1 MKFTYESYTELLRKL
16 QRNGYHIVNYE
27 NWNEYDRSV
36 ILRHDID
43 YDIKKAVD
51 LAMLE
56 KETGG
61 GYKATYFVLLTS
73 DFYNVFS
80 KKNVD
85 ALRQIVDCGHT
96 IGLHFDEVRYPEIAG
111 NPEKIK
117 SKIIEERKLL
127 SVAVGQDIK
136 CVSMHRPGK
145 AILDVDLQIPGMI
158 NSYGQKFF
166 KEFKYLSD
174 SRRRWREPV
183 EHIIEAQEYDRLH
196 ILTHPFWYNMTD
208 RSLHDSIFEFV
219 NNANRSRYNFLQ
231 SDFTD
236 LESVMLSGEVL

>member
-1 MKFTYESYTELLRKL
+1 
-16 QRNGYHIVNYE
+16 
-27 NWNEYDRSV
+27 
-36 ILRHDID
+36 
-43 YDIKKAVD
+43 
-51 LAMLE
+51 
-56 KETGG
+56 
-61 GYKATYFVLLTS
+61 
-73 DFYNVFS
+73 
-80 KKNVD
+80 
-85 ALRQIVDCGHT
+85 
-96 IGLHFDEVRYPEIAG
+96 
-111 NPEKIK
+111 
-117 SKIIEERKLL
+117 
-127 SVAVGQDIK
+127 
-136 CVSMHRPGK
+136 
-145 AILDVDLQIPGMI
+145 MI

-231 SDFTD
+231 SNFTD